1 MTYGEAN
8 CHVTAKGRGLN
19 LNTLK
24 AQYLKNS
31 WRSYLAT
38 IANY

>member
-1 MTYGEAN
+1 MGN
-8 CHVTAKGRGLN
+8 RLVMPLKGQGRDI
-19 LNTLK
+19 NTLS

-31 WRSYLAT
+31 CRYYLAT